1 MKLSF
6 AGVFADAGVIWRNER
21 QLLARIAGVFYV
33 VPILGFVM
41 LLGASGVMQ
50 TTPPEQMQEA
60 LNRFYGSNLLAIF
73 LVTIAMDF
81 GTFAI
86 LNLFLQGG
94 GRTLGEVLML
104 TLRRLLPFL
113 AIDLLGNFAFA
124 VGLSLFVL
132 PGLFALART
141 WLAAPAYA
149 ARPEQGVIEALR
161 QGWIR
166 SGGLVWLV
174 LLGVSGVT
182 MLGTLSAVVAVS
194 AILGLVHTLLSGS
207 QVVVGLSY
215 LAIALIGA
223 FAWTAVTVLRVAA
236 YRLTEPR

>member
-6 AGVFADAGVIWRNER
+6 AGVFADAGSMWRGER
-21 QLLARIAGVFYV
+21 QLLMRIAGVFYV

-60 LNRFYGSNLLAIF
+60 LNRFYGSNILAIL
-73 LVTIAMDF
+73 LVTAAMDF

-104 TLRRLLPFL
+104 TLRRFLPFL
-113 AIDLLGNFAFA
+113 AIDLIGNFAFA
-124 VGLSLFVL
+124 IGLSLFVL

-149 ARPEQGVIEALR
+149 ARPEQGLIEAFR
-161 QGWIR
+161 QGWTR
-166 SGGLVWLV
+166 SGGFVWLI

-194 AILGLVHTLLSGS
+194 AILGTLHTMLSGS

-215 LAIALIGA
+215 LAIALIGG
-223 FAWTAVTVLRVAA
+223 FAWTAVTVLRIAA

>member
-6 AGVFADAGVIWRNER
+6 AGVFADAGAIWRGER
-21 QLLARIAGVFYV
+21 QLLTRIAGVFYV

-50 TTPPEQMQEA
+50 STPPEQMREA
-60 LNRFYGSNLLAIF
+60 LNRFYGDNLLAI
-73 LVTIAMDF
+73 LLITAAMDF

-104 TLRRLLPFL
+104 TLRRFLPFL
-113 AIDLLGNFAFA
+113 AIDLLGNLAFA

-149 ARPEQGVIEALR
+149 ARPEQGVIEAFR
-161 QGWIR
+161 QGWTR
-166 SGGLVWLV
+166 SGGFVWLI
-174 LLGVSGVT
+174 LLGVSGLT
-182 MLGTLSAVVAVS
+182 MLATLSAVVAVS
-194 AILGLVHTLLSGS
+194 AILGSLHVMTGGS
-207 QVVVGLSY
+207 QIVVAFSY
-215 LAIALIGA
+215 LAIALIGG